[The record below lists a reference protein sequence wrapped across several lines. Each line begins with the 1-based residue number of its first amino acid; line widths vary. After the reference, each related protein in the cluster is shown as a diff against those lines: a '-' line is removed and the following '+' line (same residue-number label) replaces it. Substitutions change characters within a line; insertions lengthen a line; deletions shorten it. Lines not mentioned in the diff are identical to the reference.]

1 MKTQNSES
9 VRLGLFV
16 LTGLALLI
24 LTLYFIGKNKGIF
37 SDNFE
42 LKTRFKTVNGLVTG
56 SNVRYA
62 GIDVG
67 AVKSVVFLN
76 DTSIEIT
83 MNVDKKMLKIIRTN
97 ALTSLGTDGLIG
109 NRVINIMSTKGRA
122 RLVMEGDYLRSKED
136 VNTDGMIRTLDQT
149 NKNIAAI
156 AEDLRVTVHH
166 ISTSAQLSELLD
178 DPSLSMNLKASLL
191 HLNETTQKTSQ
202 LMSDVGQTYHSIAMR
217 KGTVV
222 SVLADTTMAKQFN
235 QVLSDMKKIEGSA
248 NLLTQKINQL
258 ADQVD
263 NDYNQQQGMVNTL
276 LKDTLSASRL
286 RNTLDHVEKGTDAF
300 QQNMEALKHNF
311 LLRGYFKREEKKK
324 AKIVE
329 K

>member
-1 MKTQNSES
+1 
-9 VRLGLFV
+9 
-16 LTGLALLI
+16 
-24 LTLYFIGKNKGIF
+24 
-37 SDNFE
+37 
-42 LKTRFKTVNGLVTG
+42 
-56 SNVRYA
+56 
-62 GIDVG
+62 
-67 AVKSVVFLN
+67 
-76 DTSIEIT
+76 
-83 MNVDKKMLKIIRTN
+83 
-97 ALTSLGTDGLIG
+97 
-109 NRVINIMSTKGRA
+109 
-122 RLVMEGDYLRSKED
+122 
-136 VNTDGMIRTLDQT
+136 
-149 NKNIAAI
+149 
-156 AEDLRVTVHH
+156 
-166 ISTSAQLSELLD
+166 
-178 DPSLSMNLKASLL
+178 
-191 HLNETTQKTSQ
+191 
-202 LMSDVGQTYHSIAMR
+202 MSDVGQTYHSIAMR